1 MLIDVYDAQ
10 RALNQRTVGFDVC
23 CIEDEDTRL
32 TWFRN
37 YLTAWDQELK
47 ELLES
52 LDRNAVFGGGLAD
65 GFVLDVKNV
74 QVEVVDM
81 LHFLMSLFQVIGEP
95 EIRTERVDGQ
105 PGSFDAFLARL
116 AAEHEDLYG
125 LGILSAGDDESMNRL
140 LVLHGLHAAVETGQ
154 VLDRVQWK
162 WWAKQGSRWDEALDD
177 LYAKLFPRWCHLV
190 LASGMDGAGVR
201 GLYMKKNRLNFERQ
215 EGGYKEG
222 TYRKTDESGLEDNVK
237 LFEKGQSK

>member
-1 MLIDVYDAQ
+1 MLDDIYDAQ
-10 RALNQRTVGFDVC
+10 RALNHRTVGFDVC
-23 CIEDEDTRL
+23 SIEDEDTRL

-52 LDRNAVFGGGLAD
+52 LDRNAVFRGGLAD

-81 LHFLMSLFQVIGEP
+81 LHFLVSLFQVIGEP
-95 EIRTERVDGQ
+95 GIRSERVDGS
-105 PGSFDAFLARL
+105 PRDFDEYLARL
-116 AAEHEDLYG
+116 ASEHEAFYG
-125 LGILSAGDDESMNRL
+125 LGILSGNDEAAMNRL

-162 WWAKQGSRWDEALDD
+162 WWARQGSRWDEALDD
-177 LYAKLFPRWCHLV
+177 LYGKLLPRWCHLV

-201 GLYMKKNRLNFERQ
+201 DLYMKKNKLNFERQ
-215 EGGYKEG
+215 EGGYREG
-222 TYRKTDESGLEDNVK
+222 TYSKTDESGREDNVK
-237 LFEKGQSK
+237 LFEES